1 MLSINELIFYF
12 INFASM
18 PFPITHDGEEWSKVF
33 TNCMDHLHT
42 VKMIDIAWDS
52 LLVPM
57 TTK

>member
-33 TNCMDHLHT
+33 TN
-42 VKMIDIAWDS
+42 
-52 LLVPM
+52 
-57 TTK
+57 